1 MNKLTSV
8 TSLAALAKENP
19 ALHLGRDGPEDV
31 GVRELPLR
39 MEKQKSKGWPCPFLR
54 DADQGNN
61 HPSPFHNVHVQKKNI
76 LRTLIQ
82 INYK

>member
-19 ALHLGRDGPEDV
+19 ALHLGRDGTEDV
-31 GVRELPLR
+31 GVRELSLR
-39 MEKQKSKGWPCPFLR
+39 MEKQKSWPCPFLR

-61 HPSPFHNVHVQKKNI
+61 HPSPFHNVQVQKKNKYFKNPN
-76 LRTLIQ
+76 T
-82 INYK
+82 N